1 MNKKKHEFPHAFVIL
16 FAILVLMVICTWL
29 VPAGQYNRVE
39 VDGKQVVDADSFQ
52 YVESSPVGFMGLFQ
66 SIPQGIQDG
75 AALIT
80 MIFTIGAAIGLVN
93 STGALKAAVMTLSK
107 KLGEKHS
114 SRVD

>member
-66 SIPQGIQDG
+66 SIPQGLS
-75 AALIT
+75 LIH
-80 MIFTIGAAIGLVN
+80 I
-93 STGALKAAVMTLSK
+93 
-107 KLGEKHS
+107 
-114 SRVD
+114 

>member
-52 YVESSPVGFMGLFQ
+52 YVESSPVGLW
-66 SIPQGIQDG
+66 DY
-75 AALIT
+75 
-80 MIFTIGAAIGLVN
+80 
-93 STGALKAAVMTLSK
+93 
-107 KLGEKHS
+107 S
-114 SRVD
+114 SPFPRESRMERL